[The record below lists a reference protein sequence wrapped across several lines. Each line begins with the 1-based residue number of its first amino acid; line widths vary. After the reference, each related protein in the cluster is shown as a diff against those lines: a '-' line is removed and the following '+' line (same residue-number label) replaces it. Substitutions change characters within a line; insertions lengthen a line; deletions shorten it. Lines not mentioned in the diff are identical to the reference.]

1 MLDYLFLCLI
11 VNSFILYIYSQARGE
26 KLNFFEILIAVA
38 VFVWVD
44 HAWFYFIILYVILLF

>member
-11 VNSFILYIYSQARGE
+11 VNSFILYIYSQVRGE
-26 KLNFFEILIAVA
+26 KLNFFEILIAVV

-44 HAWFYFIILYVILLF
+44 HAWFYFM